1 MLASNPPSP
10 HLDNAGHTS
19 AMGRRRGGS
28 VAAYSPTSLPPTHPL
43 DLLSHR
49 HHVTMTLLLH
59 NCLYLAI
66 VGFNKLFPKIT
77 MSYGFLFQIEL
88 KWENLLRSSLA
99 KDPPSV

>member
-1 MLASNPPSP
+1 M
-10 HLDNAGHTS
+10 
-19 AMGRRRGGS
+19 
-28 VAAYSPTSLPPTHPL
+28 AAYSPTSLPPTHPL

-49 HHVTMTLLLH
+49 HHVTMTQLPISCHRWLQQP
-59 NCLYLAI
+59 A
-66 VGFNKLFPKIT
+66 LFPKIT